1 MDQNR
6 LLVPN
11 GARDTLDR
19 AIEVGESCRLVEMIE
34 ARPEVSLGVIRL
46 AESANGEEATHRVRQ
61 AELFLELRDDRR
73 IRLLRQQPPA
83 AGTDRGTAWRRRGDR
98 GNLGSAHD
106 KQTR

>member
-1 MDQNR
+1 
-6 LLVPN
+6 
-11 GARDTLDR
+11 
-19 AIEVGESCRLVEMIE
+19 
-34 ARPEVSLGVIRL
+34 
-46 AESANGEEATHRVRQ
+46 VRQ

-83 AGTDRGTAWRRRGDR
+83 AGTDGRTARGGRGDR